1 VCRQPTRPAKR
12 ALILLSVSVLLCVL
26 TPTLAAHAQPTPQ
39 ASQTAAEPSTE
50 AKIAQLEAFKHKLA
64 RQARETNGY
73 HESLRQMKIV
83 KIDDLIH
90 RLKNGEEV
98 PQSKIDKTLTHMSFP
113 LWHP

>member
-1 VCRQPTRPAKR
+1 MGVKR
-12 ALILLSVSVLLCVL
+12 APVLLAASLLSAVCFL
-26 TPTLAAHAQPTPQ
+26 TLAVTARAQPAPE
-39 ASQTAAEPSTE
+39 ASQTAAEPSTQE
-50 AKIAQLEAFKHKLA
+50 KIAQLEAFKHKLA

-90 RLKNGEEV
+90 RLKNGEDV